1 MAMNTR
7 RLWKIVPAL
16 LIVFL
21 AACGNAENADQVG
34 VAAQG
39 QIIDA
44 CTLLTQEEVDTLFG
58 EPIGPGRVDSPHPR
72 IQGCVWPAEGLPR
85 LMLQVMPAPASVRES
100 IDPGTG
106 YRVVDLSGMSG
117 EAAVAVQLA
126 DPRYGMAEGVAIL
139 GVSRQGRMVTLSPVH
154 LDIREGTPDF
164 DRIKEIADSAAL
176 RL

>member
-1 MAMNTR
+1 MDQR
-7 RLWKIVPAL
+7 HLWKIVPAL

-21 AACGNAENADQVG
+21 AACGNTDADQVG
-34 VAAQG
+34 VEEQG
-39 QIIDA
+39 QTIDA
-44 CTLLTQEEVDTLFG
+44 CSLLTQEEVDTLFG
-58 EPIGPGRVDSPHPR
+58 EPIGPGRADSLHPR

-106 YRVVDLSGMSG
+106 YRVADLSGMSG

-126 DPRYGMAEGVAIL
+126 DPRYGIAEGVAIL
-139 GVSRQGRMVTLSPVH
+139 GVARQGRMVTLSPVH

-164 DRIKEIADSAAL
+164 DRIKEIADSAVQ